1 MCALLAGMNTDLK
14 PPRRFLPE
22 VQSLRALAVALVV
35 AYHLEPRL
43 VPGGFVGVDVFFAIS
58 GFLITGHLLREVRTS
73 GRINLPGFWAA
84 RVRRILPAAFVVIIA
99 VVIATLLFLPS
110 TLWKTVGTA
119 ALASA
124 FSVENWV
131 LAANAVDYLAAD
143 QAPTALQ
150 HFWSLGVE
158 EQFYLFWPLLVL
170 LAMWVGRRNWAA
182 KKTERVGRR
191 GLSGALPRTALAMV
205 FGAIIII
212 SLTYSMV
219 LVGSGDPAAYFVTPA
234 RVWEMAAGGL
244 LALCLAPAEP
254 GLMPRT
260 IKWFQ
265 TPGVRTAV
273 AWAGLAA
280 IAVAAFGYDA
290 KTPFPGAS
298 AALPVLGTLAV
309 ILAGET
315 RGTLAPQ
322 KLLEH
327 SAVQWLGNISYSLYL
342 WHWPVLTF
350 FLFFAE
356 REPRALQSIGLLV
369 LSLLLATASY
379 RWIETPARN
388 FAPLRSSSW
397 RALGVGAVA
406 LSLVAAMSLA
416 PGSLAQREVVAQERA
431 AATMLAAPPEG
442 FGAASVP
449 AGAPAYL
456 QGMKQIVPV
465 PAEAAS
471 DLPDLGECVQKPQ
484 SEVTRECT
492 RGAKNGK
499 FTIALVGDSHAAHW
513 FRAVEATA
521 EQHGWKVLT
530 YLKNSCPFTATER
543 TAEKNGSISCQQA
556 NKDTL
561 QRIVSRGDVDAV
573 VTSHWAGS
581 AFAKGAAEGFAQYWG
596 ALEDAGIAVY
606 PILDTPRP
614 GLKTYARDCVVQ
626 HPEQLQSCGTA
637 KSKAFEANDFT
648 LPAAKLDP
656 RVDVLD
662 FSDQFCSNEFC
673 PAVIGNVLVYR
684 DKHHISDTYMRTLA
698 PEFDQRLRA
707 AMDKD
712 HLESSR

>member
-1 MCALLAGMNTDLK
+1 M
-14 PPRRFLPE
+14 
-22 VQSLRALAVALVV
+22 
-35 AYHLEPRL
+35 
-43 VPGGFVGVDVFFAIS
+43 
-58 GFLITGHLLREVRTS
+58 
-73 GRINLPGFWAA
+73 
-84 RVRRILPAAFVVIIA
+84 
-99 VVIATLLFLPS
+99 
-110 TLWKTVGTA
+110 
-119 ALASA
+119 
-124 FSVENWV
+124 
-131 LAANAVDYLAAD
+131 
-143 QAPTALQ
+143 
-150 HFWSLGVE
+150 
-158 EQFYLFWPLLVL
+158 
-170 LAMWVGRRNWAA
+170 
-182 KKTERVGRR
+182 
-191 GLSGALPRTALAMV
+191 
-205 FGAIIII
+205 
-212 SLTYSMV
+212 
-219 LVGSGDPAAYFVTPA
+219 
-234 RVWEMAAGGL
+234 
-244 LALCLAPAEP
+244 
-254 GLMPRT
+254 
-260 IKWFQ
+260 
-265 TPGVRTAV
+265 
-273 AWAGLAA
+273 
-280 IAVAAFGYDA
+280 
-290 KTPFPGAS
+290 
-298 AALPVLGTLAV
+298 
-309 ILAGET
+309 
-315 RGTLAPQ
+315 
-322 KLLEH
+322 
-327 SAVQWLGNISYSLYL
+327 
-342 WHWPVLTF
+342 
-350 FLFFAE
+350 
-356 REPRALQSIGLLV
+356 
-369 LSLLLATASY
+369 
-379 RWIETPARN
+379 
-388 FAPLRSSSW
+388 
-397 RALGVGAVA
+397 
-406 LSLVAAMSLA
+406 
-416 PGSLAQREVVAQERA
+416 AQERA

-492 RGAKNGK
+492 RGAKDGK

-561 QRIVSRGDVDAV
+561 ERIVSRGDVDAV

-626 HPEQLQSCGTA
+626 HPEQLQSCGTP

-698 PEFDQRLRA
+698 PVFDQRLLA